1 MTHNGKESSSQH
13 GLRKCVSGDAKVLP
27 KRKRRKNMESTNE
40 IRQLSQE
47 EVENLKSF
55 REDRKKDRTYI
66 KFEDG
71 ETRILK
77 FDTTKRAIREPSEV
91 YKDKINYVFSVI
103 EPSVGLD
110 VKTWSVSPTV
120 ADQVYTQLAKGYT
133 TLKITRNGLDKST
146 RYTTVGVQ

>member
-1 MTHNGKESSSQH
+1 
-13 GLRKCVSGDAKVLP
+13 
-27 KRKRRKNMESTNE
+27 MESTTNQ
-40 IRQLSQE
+40 IRQLNQE
-47 EVENLKSF
+47 EEENLKSF

-77 FDTTKRAIREPSEV
+77 FDTTKRAKREPSEV
-91 YKDKINYVFSVI
+91 YKDKINYVFSVV

-120 ADQVYTQLAKGYT
+120 ADQIYTELAKGYT
-133 TLKITRNGLDKST
+133 VLKITRNGLDKST
-146 RYTTVGVQ
+146 RYTTAGVQ

>member
-1 MTHNGKESSSQH
+1 
-13 GLRKCVSGDAKVLP
+13 
-27 KRKRRKNMESTNE
+27 METTTNQV
-40 IRQLSQE
+40 RQLSQE
-47 EVENLKSF
+47 EEENLRSF

-66 KFEDG
+66 TFEDG

-77 FDTTKRAIREPSEV
+77 FDTTTKAKREPSEV

-103 EPSVGLD
+103 EPSVSLD
-110 VKTWSVSPTV
+110 AKTWSVSPTV
-120 ADQVYTQLAKGYT
+120 ADQIYTELAKGYT

>member
-1 MTHNGKESSSQH
+1 
-13 GLRKCVSGDAKVLP
+13 
-27 KRKRRKNMESTNE
+27 METTTTNQ
-40 IRQLSQE
+40 IRQLNQE
-47 EVENLKSF
+47 EEENLKSF

-77 FDTTKRAIREPSEV
+77 FDTTKRARREPSDV

-120 ADQVYTQLAKGYT
+120 ADQIYTELAKGYT
-133 TLKITRNGLDKST
+133 GTENNQKWIGQKYAIHNRRGSMTSFFLPLFFSKNGDYDDN
-146 RYTTVGVQ
+146 RINWTTT

>member
-1 MTHNGKESSSQH
+1 
-13 GLRKCVSGDAKVLP
+13 
-27 KRKRRKNMESTNE
+27 METTTTNQ
-40 IRQLSQE
+40 IRQLNQE
-47 EVENLKSF
+47 EEENLKSF
-55 REDRKKDRTYI
+55 REDRKKDRIYI

-77 FDTTKRAIREPSEV
+77 FDTTKRAKREPSDV

-120 ADQVYTQLAKGYT
+120 ADQIYTELAKGYT
-133 TLKITRNGLDKST
+133 VLKITRNGLDKST
-146 RYTTVGVQ
+146 RYTTAGVQ

>member
-1 MTHNGKESSSQH
+1 
-13 GLRKCVSGDAKVLP
+13 
-27 KRKRRKNMESTNE
+27 METTTTNQ
-40 IRQLSQE
+40 IRQLNQE
-47 EVENLKSF
+47 EEENLKSF

-77 FDTTKRAIREPSEV
+77 FDTTKRARREPSDV

-120 ADQVYTQLAKGYT
+120 ADQIYTELAKGYT
-133 TLKITRNGLDKST
+133 VLKITRNGLDKST
-146 RYTTVGVQ
+146 RYATAGVQ

>member
-1 MTHNGKESSSQH
+1 
-13 GLRKCVSGDAKVLP
+13 
-27 KRKRRKNMESTNE
+27 METTNQ

-47 EVENLKSF
+47 EEENLRSF

-77 FDTTKRAIREPSEV
+77 FDTTKKAKREPSEV

-103 EPSVGLD
+103 EPSISLD
-110 VKTWSVSPTV
+110 IKTWSVSPTV
-120 ADQVYTQLAKGYT
+120 ADQIYTELAKGYS
-133 TLKITRNGLDKST
+133 TLKITRNGVDKST
-146 RYTTVGVQ
+146 RYQISGIQ